1 MKKNAYESELSL
13 FVIRKLYLS
22 TLGHKKKFC
31 FLKSTGWKLF
41 YHSPACIVEC
51 VSWYAF
57 LISRKIKTQ
66 TKQKTKQNKATTT
79 NKQTKKQKTNKTRK
93 QEKKRKRKQRRKDNI
108 SVENL
113 TRYDA
118 TVMFVNLLSVLLSY
132 WSSREFLLVVHMN
145 LI

>member
-1 MKKNAYESELSL
+1 MCIMICIFNFKKN
-13 FVIRKLYLS
+13 KN
-22 TLGHKKKFC
+22 TN
-31 FLKSTGWKLF
+31 
-41 YHSPACIVEC
+41 
-51 VSWYAF
+51 
-57 LISRKIKTQ
+57 KT
-66 TKQKTKQNKATTT
+66 KNKTKQSNN

-93 QEKKRKRKQRRKDNI
+93 QEKKRKRKERRKDNI